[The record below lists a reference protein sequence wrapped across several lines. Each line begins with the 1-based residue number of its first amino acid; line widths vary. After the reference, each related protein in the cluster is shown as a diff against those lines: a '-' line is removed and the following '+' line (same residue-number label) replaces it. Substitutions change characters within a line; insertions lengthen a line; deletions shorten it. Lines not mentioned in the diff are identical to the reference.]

1 MRIFLIARGYPT
13 LEAPQWGCFE
23 KDQAE
28 ALVAAGHEVTILGYR
43 QRPFNKYIG
52 FYLFNHNNVNV
63 VSYCIFP
70 GRIFGNFGARL
81 RTKIERWQLDKA
93 YKLAVKLY
101 GEPDLLYSHYLF
113 VTDIATYIKDK
124 YKKPLVAIEHWSEVS
139 NPLLLPYVKKIGQRT
154 YSKVD
159 KLISVSNSL
168 KEAINDRFGYDS
180 IVVHN
185 LIGKE
190 FTFNVK
196 QVKSEKLHFVSTGS
210 LIYRKGYDLLIDAFA
225 KSCIDKAKWSLT
237 IIGDGPERSRLEKR
251 IHELELAD
259 NIKLPGGTNKEGIV
273 KILMESDVFILPSRN
288 ENFSVSVLEALSCG
302 LPVIA
307 SICGGIRECID
318 KHNGL
323 LFPVDDV
330 DSLAECLLTM
340 YNNYSSYSRENIS
353 LNAYE
358 KYAPLKIA
366 KLLTDI
372 FKSSN
377 INKYEEYTPGEK
389 VIHDKYGEGVIINVD
404 KSILTIAFAH
414 PHGIVKIMR
423 GHKSLKKI

>member
-43 QRPFNKYIG
+43 QRPFYKYLG
-52 FYLFNHNNVNV
+52 YYLSNYNNVNV
-63 VSYCIFP
+63 VCYSILP
-70 GRIFGNFGARL
+70 GRLFGNFGAKF
-81 RTKIERWQLDKA
+81 RTVIERWQLDKA
-93 YKLAVKLY
+93 YKFAVKLY
-101 GEPDLLYSHYLF
+101 GEPDILYSHYLF
-113 VTDIATYIKDK
+113 VTDIATYIRSK
-124 YKKPLVAIEHWSEVS
+124 YHKPLVAIEHWSEVS
-139 NPLLLPYVKKIGQRT
+139 NPKLLPYVKEIGQRT

-168 KEAINDRFGYDS
+168 KEAINNRFGYDS

-196 QVKSEKLHFVSTGS
+196 QVKSEKIRFVSTGS
-210 LIYRKGYDLLIDAFA
+210 LIYRKGYDLLIEAFA
-225 KSCIDKAKWSLT
+225 KSCIDRSKWTLT
-237 IIGDGPERSRLEKR
+237 IIGDGPERIKLERR
-251 IHELELAD
+251 INELDLSE
-259 NIKLPGGTNKEGIV
+259 NIILPGGTNKDGIV
-273 KILMESDVFILPSRN
+273 KTLMESDVFILPSRN

-330 DSLAECLLTM
+330 DCLTECLMTM
-340 YNNYSSYSRENIS
+340 CNNYNNYSRNEIS
-353 LNAYE
+353 QKAFE
-358 KYAPLKIA
+358 KYAPSKIA

-372 FKSSN
+372 FNS
-377 INKYEEYTPGEK
+377 
-389 VIHDKYGEGVIINVD
+389 
-404 KSILTIAFAH
+404 
-414 PHGIVKIMR
+414 
-423 GHKSLKKI
+423 